1 MSVDWIENKP
11 QFVRGIN
18 ASWRFMAQINIGGL
32 PYDEVAELID
42 LFATEVAPMVRREA
56 AKP

>member
-1 MSVDWIENKP
+1 
-11 QFVRGIN
+11 
-18 ASWRFMAQINIGGL
+18 MAQIKIGGL
-32 PYDEVAELID
+32 PYEEVAELID